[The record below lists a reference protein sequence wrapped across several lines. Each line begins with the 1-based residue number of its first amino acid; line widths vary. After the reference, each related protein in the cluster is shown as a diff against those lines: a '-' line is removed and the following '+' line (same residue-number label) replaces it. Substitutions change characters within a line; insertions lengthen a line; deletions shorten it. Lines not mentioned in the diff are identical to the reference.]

1 MARAVDGVAA
11 ALAAAEV
18 LVVALVVE
26 EISAAVARAEAGK
39 VRVWSEF
46 C

>member
-1 MARAVDGVAA
+1 MARVVDGVAA

-18 LVVALVVE
+18 LAEALVVE
-26 EISAAVARAEAGK
+26 GISAEVALAEAGK